1 MGDVVVYVDR
11 LGIAAHLSLC
21 LLHGRLDLRLRGM
34 TLQVLQ
40 LDDIGVLHVGI
51 NLMER
56 TQEDVGIAVL
66 VVQLGDGTVEAA
78 LARQGKGVAMHEG
91 FPLLAVTL
99 GSVGIDAVR
108 YVLEERL
115 EVATICHQLFLLA
128 DVVALKGQIVLLIGF
143 QKISKYLLA
152 NYFVGNGESLYH
164 TTPSAGES
172 DGGRESLESD
182 VSYNLFTSTSW
193 CIRV

>member
-1 MGDVVVYVDR
+1 MG
-11 LGIAAHLSLC
+11 G
-21 LLHGRLDLRLRGM
+21 
-34 TLQVLQ
+34 
-40 LDDIGVLHVGI
+40 
-51 NLMER
+51 ER

-66 VVQLGDGTVEAA
+66 VVQLGDGTVGAA

-99 GSVGIDAVR
+99 GSVCIDAVR

-128 DVVALKGQIVLLIGF
+128 DVVALKGQVVLLIGF

-152 NYFVGNGESLYH
+152 NYFVGNGESLYY